1 MSAETLQFKTE
12 LKQILNI
19 IVHSLYSHKEIFLRE
34 LISNASDAI
43 DKLRFEMLTNEALR
57 DGDQAWKIKLT
68 RDEAAGTLTVSD
80 NGIGMTREQIVE
92 NLGTIARSGT
102 KEFLEALSKAEA
114 KDRPELIGQFGV
126 GFYSSF
132 MVADKVTVISRAAG
146 GSSAVKWESSG
157 EGEFAVSDAERPGRG
172 TDVILH
178 LKEDAKEFLHEWTL
192 RGIVKKYSDFVEH
205 PIVVDAEKPG
215 EKEGEKKTVEET
227 VNSQKAIWLKRK
239 SEVTD
244 EEYAEFY
251 KHISHDFE
259 GPAKTIHYSAEG
271 NIEFKALLYVP
282 AHRPFD
288 FMFADAKR
296 GLHLYIRRV
305 LIMDACEAL
314 LPRYLSFIKGVVDAA
329 DLPLNVSREL
339 LQQSPL
345 LEKIKSNLVGKLLGA
360 LDEMKTKEFDA
371 YAKFFKEF
379 GIVMKEGFNTDYA
392 NREKLAGL
400 MLYESTKTEPGK
412 FTTLDKYVEAMPEGQ
427 KEIHYIIGE
436 SREMIEQSP
445 HLESLKAQNFEVL
458 LMTDPVDEF
467 VVEALTEYKSKK
479 LQAADKGAP
488 PAAVD
493 EQQQTRYKN
502 LVDFVKGRLSEVSDV
517 RLSARLKD
525 SAACLVSAEGEQSAH
540 MERLLKRL
548 GRADAPEARRILELN
563 PGHPACE
570 ALQKLHEKD
579 PTDARI
585 EMAARV
591 LYDEALIAE
600 GSKIKDTLAFSKRV
614 NELLLKSL

>member
-43 DKLRFEMLTNEALR
+43 DKLRFEVLTKPELR
-57 DGDQAWKIKLT
+57 EGDQEWKIKLT
-68 RDEAAGTLTVSD
+68 RDEKAGTLTVSD

-132 MVADKVTVISRAAG
+132 MVADKVTVISRAASG
-146 GSSAVKWESSG
+146 ESAVKWESSG
-157 EGEFAVSDAERPGRG
+157 EGEFVVTETERASRG
-172 TDVILH
+172 TDVTLH
-178 LKEDAKEFLHEWTL
+178 LKEDATEFLHEWTV

-205 PIVVDAEKPG
+205 PIVIDAEKPG
-215 EKEGEKKTVEET
+215 EKEGETKTVEET
-227 VNSQKAIWLKRK
+227 INSRKAIWLKRK

-251 KHISHDFE
+251 KHISHDYE
-259 GPAKTIHYSAEG
+259 APAKTIHYSAEG

-288 FMFADAKR
+288 FMFVDAKR
-296 GLHLYIRRV
+296 GLQLYIRRV

-360 LDEMKTKEFDA
+360 LDELKSKEFDT
-371 YAKFFKEF
+371 YAMFFKEF
-379 GIVMKEGFNTDYA
+379 GMVMKEGFNTDYA

-400 MLYESTKTEPGK
+400 MLYESTRTEAGK
-412 FTTLDKYVEAMPEGQ
+412 YTTLDKYIETMPEGQ

-458 LMTDPVDEF
+458 LMTEPVDEF
-467 VVEALTEYKSKK
+467 VVEALTEYKGKK
-479 LQAADKGAP
+479 LIAADKGAP

-493 EQQQTRYKN
+493 EQQQARYKS
-502 LVDFVKGRLSEVSDV
+502 LLEFVKGRLNDAGDV
-517 RLSARLKD
+517 RLSTRLKD
-525 SAACLVSAEGEQSAH
+525 SAACLVSAEGEASAH
-540 MERLLKRL
+540 MERLMKRL
-548 GRADAPEARRILELN
+548 GRPDAPESKRILELN
-563 PGHPACE
+563 PNHPTCD
-570 ALQKLHEKD
+570 ALQRLYEKD
-579 PTDARI
+579 PTDARV